1 MRADAGNVGGIAG
14 VVLAAGAGSRFG
26 EQKLLARHRDRP
38 LLEHVLWAV
47 ARTRLDPVIVV
58 VGADADRL
66 LAAVDLRGAMAVV
79 CQRWAEGQSASLRT
93 GLEAAGD
100 RPAVIV
106 LGDQPLLRPAAVDR
120 VIAARRRGAIG
131 VRATYG
137 GRPGH
142 PVLLERPLI
151 RLARQ
156 LQGDEGARRLLRGQ
170 DVVEVACDGLGGDV
184 DVDTPQDLEALWRV
198 VEESAPHREEKR

>member
-1 MRADAGNVGGIAG
+1 
-14 VVLAAGAGSRFG
+14 
-26 EQKLLARHRDRP
+26 
-38 LLEHVLWAV
+38 
-47 ARTRLDPVIVV
+47 VIVV

-66 LAAVDLRGAMAVV
+66 LATVDLHGATAVV
-79 CQRWAEGQSASLRT
+79 CQRWAEGQSASLRA

-120 VIAARRRGAIG
+120 VIAARRPGATG
-131 VRATYG
+131 VRATYA

-142 PVLLERPLI
+142 PVLLERSLI
-151 RLARQ
+151 RRARE
-156 LQGDEGARRLLRGQ
+156 LRGDEGARRLLRGQ

-184 DVDTPQDLEALWRV
+184 DVDTPQDLEALRRV